1 VVGDGKGGGVVLRQ
15 EASFDSLKAGTVAAG
30 VKVRVEKACEVGGER
45 LRVKIAEPKDCVGWT
60 TARMLICGS
69 GNCGRCHECDTAL
82 LPSAAKQK
90 HENDLHAIG
99 AKLQE
104 RLKDGGKEVERL
116 EGLLHEGEQEITKL
130 ADGKG
135 ELENQLRQASEAQ
148 GQEAVASA
156 RLLEEALKRAEKAEH
171 MVRALKEGAA
181 GNPLERLKLSE
192 VEKSLR
198 HDDDVRAKLQQEKAY
213 SLSLEKKV
221 AELDTRL
228 RDAGLDPGSD
238 SPTRAKQ
245 LLKALLVPVDHS
257 SSMPGREATRE
268 ATKRK
273 NVTDEIR
280 RRCAMVLKHV

>member
-1 VVGDGKGGGVVLRQ
+1 MVTWMWSTR
-15 EASFDSLKAGTVAAG
+15 
-30 VKVRVEKACEVGGER
+30 ER
-45 LRVKIAEPKDCVGWT
+45 S
-60 TARMLICGS
+60 ARDRGQTP
-69 GNCGRCHECDTAL
+69 G
-82 LPSAAKQK
+82 
-90 HENDLHAIG
+90 
-99 AKLQE
+99 
-104 RLKDGGKEVERL
+104 EVEGRVL
-116 EGLLHEGEQEITKL
+116 DAEQEITKL

-135 ELENQLRQASEAQ
+135 ELESQLRQASEAQ

-245 LLKALLVPVDHS
+245 LLKALLVPVDRS

-280 RRCAMVLKHV
+280 RRCAMMLKHV